1 MEKIEFD
8 YSKYD
13 FKNSTAKYKIL
24 FNEGLSEDIVRKISK
39 LKDEPEW
46 MTDFR
51 TNAYKFFVKRP
62 VPEWGADL
70 SKINFENITYFARAT
85 DKKTNNWAD
94 LPDDIR
100 DTYDKLGI
108 PEAEKKSLSGV
119 EVMYESEVVYNS
131 IKKELEEL
139 GVIFC
144 DTDTAIKQYP
154 ELVKKYFGKVISPN
168 DNKFAALNSAVW
180 SGGSFIYVPKG
191 VKVPMPLQ
199 AYFRINAANM
209 GQFERTLII
218 ADEGSDVTYIEG
230 CLPAEELV
238 SNGETFSTIESIS
251 KGNGVISHK
260 GKKRKVEQTFQHK
273 HVGDM
278 FTIIPQSK
286 GNSFRITGE
295 HPVLCIRRESVMTKR
310 KKRYNWEREVS
321 TKNLMKA
328 EPKFIPVKEIKKGDF
343 LVYTAP
349 IFTKNSN
356 ELNDDKLRLLG
367 LYLAEGSVSF
377 NKAIKRDVLQ
387 FSFGKTEKERE
398 LASEVLKII
407 KKNGEKGSITKTR
420 GGYYTV
426 ASYSKTFIN
435 LCLKHCGHG
444 ASTKILSKEIM
455 ELPAKKQMI
464 LLRYYWKGDGN
475 IYIRKKS
482 NSKMLRAAT
491 VSRILVYQLQ
501 EILARNGIFSN
512 ISIRKASKDIINGRK
527 IKRKEQYILE
537 FTEDKHLGEV
547 RRKDN
552 YFFVPIKKIIKN
564 SFYGMVYNFAVEKD
578 NSYLV
583 KGFAVHNCTAPVYSK
598 DSLHAA
604 VVEVIAHKNAH
615 VKYITVQNWSSD
627 VYNLVTK
634 RAFAYENSFVEW
646 IDANMGSKVTEKYP
660 SVYLMEPGAK
670 SNVLSVALANK
681 GQHQDTG
688 TKAVHLAPN
697 TSSVI
702 QSKSICLNGGRT
714 TYRGLVKVKKGA
726 TDVKSSTRCDAL
738 IFDDFS
744 RTDTYPYMEIDEEE
758 STISHE
764 ASVGK
769 IGDEQLFYL
778 ESRGLSELEAI
789 NMIVL
794 GFIAEFVEE
803 LPIEFAV
810 EFNRLIKINMEGAVG

>member
-13 FKNSTAKYKIL
+13 FKNSTAKYKII
-24 FNEGLSEDIVRKISK
+24 FNKGLSEDVVKSISK
-39 LKDEPEW
+39 LKSEPEW

-51 TNAYKFFVKRP
+51 LQAYRFFSKRE
-62 VPEWGADL
+62 VPTWGADL
-70 SKINFENITYFARAT
+70 SNIKFDEITYFARAT
-85 DKKTNNWAD
+85 DKKANTWEE
-94 LPDDIR
+94 LPEDIR
-100 DTYDKLGI
+100 ETYNKLGI

-119 EVMYESEVVYNS
+119 EVMYESEVVYTS
-131 IKKELEEL
+131 IKTELEKL

-144 DTDTAIKQYP
+144 DTDTAIKKYP
-154 ELVKKYFGKVISPN
+154 EIVKKYFGKVISPN
-168 DNKFAALNSAVW
+168 DNKFAALNSTVW

-230 CLPAEELV
+230 CLPGDELV
-238 SNGETFSTIESIS
+238 SSCHTFSAIKEINKGSI
-251 KGNGVISHK
+251 VTSHK
-260 GKKRKVEQTFQHK
+260 GKQRKVDKTFKHK
-273 HVGDM
+273 HIGKI

-295 HPVLCIRRESVMTKR
+295 HPILCIKRENVVTKR
-310 KKRYNWEREVS
+310 KQGYNQKDVS
-321 TKNLMKA
+321 TEKLMNAKP
-328 EPKFIPVKEIKKGDF
+328 EFIPARDIKEGDF

-349 IFTKNSN
+349 ILTKDSL
-356 ELNDDKLRLLG
+356 ELGNDNLKLIG

-377 NKAIKRDVLQ
+377 NKAIKRQALQ
-387 FSFGKTEKERE
+387 LSFGKSEKEKK
-398 LASEVLKII
+398 LAIEVLNII
-407 KKNGEKGSITKTR
+407 NKTGEKGSLTKTR

-426 ASYSKTFIN
+426 SSYSRKFIE
-435 LCLKHCGHG
+435 LCLKHCGSG
-444 ASTKILSKEIM
+444 ALTKKLSKEVM
-455 ELPAKKQMI
+455 ELPAKKQA
-464 LLRYYWKGDGN
+464 LFLDYYWKSDGN
-475 IYIRKKS
+475 VYIKKELK
-482 NSKMLRAAT
+482 SKMLRASTA
-491 VSRILVYQLQ
+491 SRVLAYQLQ
-501 EILARNGIFSN
+501 EILARNDIFSN
-512 ISIRKASKDIINGRK
+512 ISIRPASEATINGRK
-527 IKRKEQYILE
+527 IRRKEQYTVE
-537 FTEDKHLGEV
+537 FTENEHFGEV
-547 RRKDN
+547 RHKGN
-552 YFFVPIKKIIKN
+552 YFFVPIKKIIKRN
-564 SFYGMVYNFAVEKD
+564 FSGMVYNFAVEKD

-634 RAFAYENSFVEW
+634 RAFAYENAFVEW
-646 IDANMGSKVTEKYP
+646 VDANMGSKITEKYP
-660 SVYLMEPGAK
+660 SVYLMERGAK
-670 SNVLSVALANK
+670 SNVLSIAIANK

-688 TKAVHLAPN
+688 TKAVHLAPETN
-697 TSSVI
+697 SI
-702 QSKSICLNGGRT
+702 IRSKSICLNGGRT
-714 TYRGLVKVKKGA
+714 TYRGLVKVKNGA
-726 TDVKSSTRCDAL
+726 TGVKSSTKCDAL
-738 IFDDFS
+738 IFDNDS
-744 RTDTYPYMEIDEEE
+744 RTDTYPYMEIDEKD
-758 STISHE
+758 SAISHE

-769 IGDEQLFYL
+769 INDDQLFYL

-794 GFIAEFVEE
+794 GFIAEFVQE

-810 EFNRLIKINMEGAVG
+810 EFNRLIKINMEGSVG